1 MPPPDE
7 VRLRRLASILAASE
21 RAGGPGPESLD
32 DGEVGV
38 PGSTDAVLSRVSD
51 HFSEGEAKV
60 LESSPAPISAA
71 GGAGDGGGGNDSTEA
86 GEAGEPNDDE
96 ERAKQAKALERLFHF
111 GRSALGKVAS
121 GDFALNPDEGCAMEA
136 LIIADG
142 SRPSFILRGGKYDR
156 DDPFI
161 GNWVGQL
168 AAARNAIGGIAA
180 AVGRIQPA
188 GGDAKTYIGTGTLVD
203 AVKGLVLTNYHVVV
217 QARDKHHIAMHQ
229 DGDHLVVDGVLEI
242 DFAGESGSFETR
254 RFQIVE
260 IRIPAGAGEV
270 FQGIDAA
277 VCRIVPLDAGVD
289 LPAAITPVS
298 ADPDYATGAAS
309 SLALIGFPGQPAMSP
324 GDEVDWD
331 WVIRTLFRNRFGIKR
346 LAPGRFTH
354 GLGFNLADKLAKR
367 AIGHDATTFGGAS
380 GSLVVAWLD
389 TDTPAFALHF
399 AGETSET
406 NYALSFARTRAALE
420 PLGVPFQPGL

>member
-7 VRLRRLASILAASE
+7 TRLRKLAGILAASE

-32 DGEVGV
+32 AAEDGV
-38 PGSTDAVLSRVSD
+38 PANAKAVIDRVSKR
-51 HFSEGEAKV
+51 FGGAAAEMPCNV
-60 LESSPAPISAA
+60 PAPAAA
-71 GGAGDGGGGNDSTEA
+71 GGAGGGDGTGDTPAASAAGDPPGKGDSA
-86 GEAGEPNDDE
+86 K
-96 ERAKQAKALERLFHF
+96 RAAALERLFHF
-111 GRSALGKVAS
+111 GRSALAKIGTENF
-121 GDFALNPDEGCAMEA
+121 GLTQDEGCAMEA
-136 LIIADG
+136 LVIADG

-156 DDPFI
+156 DDPF
-161 GNWVGQL
+161 VGAWAGPL

-188 GGDAKTYIGTGTLVD
+188 GGDAKTYIGTGTLVN

-229 DGDHLVVDGVLEI
+229 DGDHFVVDGVLEI

-254 RFQIVE
+254 RFRIVE
-260 IRIPAGAGEV
+260 IRVPVGAGEV

-277 VCRIVPLDAGVD
+277 VCRIVPLDAGVT
-289 LPAAITPVS
+289 LPAAIAPVS

-309 SLALIGFPGQPAMSP
+309 SLALIGFPGQPAMSM

-354 GLGFNLADKLAKR
+354 GLGFNPADKIAQR

-389 TDTPAFALHF
+389 SGTPAFALHF
-399 AGETSET
+399 AGETSES
-406 NYALSFARTRAALE
+406 NYALSLARTRAALE